1 MSEYYLEDALS
12 EIVESRLDSYT
23 KHELFEFIL
32 DEDIEAAY
40 GLVQG
45 VLSDMFI
52 LEKILEYSRKE
63 PQWED
68 YFNIDLR
75 DF

>member
-12 EIVESRLDSYT
+12 EIVESCLDSYT
-23 KHELFEFIL
+23 KHELFDFIL
-32 DEDIEAAY
+32 EGDIEAAY

-45 VLSDMFI
+45 VLSDMFT

>member
-1 MSEYYLEDALS
+1 MSDYYLEDALTTVS
-12 EIVESRLDSYT
+12 KSRLDTQT
-23 KHELFEFIL
+23 KHKFFYFIL
-32 DEDIEAAY
+32 EGDVEAAY

-45 VLSDMFI
+45 VLSDMFT
-52 LEKILEYSRKE
+52 LETILEYSREE

>member
-52 LEKILEYSRKE
+52 LETILEYSRKE